1 MFERLCKNLT
11 IWDLWAI
18 AFCIAA
24 LIGACGDMPND
35 MLRTMFLCMLLYM
48 CLGGHAR
55 SREKLDSLHNKVDE
69 LTKQVKKQKD
79 EIGELTE
86 ELKKR

>member
-1 MFERLCKNLT
+1 MFDRMIKNLT
-11 IWDLWAI
+11 LWDFWAI
-18 AFCIAA
+18 AFCIAT

-35 MLRTMFLCMLLYM
+35 MLRTIFLCTLLYM

-55 SREKLDSLHNKVDE
+55 SREKLDSLHNKIDE

-79 EIGELTE
+79 EIEELTE